1 MVLLL
6 IVALRS
12 SQYLPSTPTRL
23 LACDSPRARLSKSI
37 QVPREASIP
46 LLSETWKSLRDIFDA
61 HPPQPLT
68 LKKVT
73 FKTAE
78 HFPDIDLIKNHTE
91 LSLADAE
98 ATRLSHV
105 EVVKK
110 LPSYPAGV
118 FSGRGIIMLAGGR
131 YSDYA
136 ATGLGMLREINC
148 RLPIEVWMKD
158 EKEEKAGWCD
168 ELRDEGMV
176 CRRVSDYM
184 DVSKIEHGYQLKISS
199 ILFSSFEQIL
209 FLDGDNIP
217 VRKPDEVFDS
227 KSFMETGVVLWMDY
241 WRHTGSPLLPYIL
254 GLTQEASDILIQEQN
269 KTVES
274 GQLMWDKKRHWKVK
288 AHHPIPV
295 SMEINSRYFDSPC
308 AWQRTTITMVRNTFT
323 P

>member
-6 IVALRS
+6 VVALRS
-12 SQYLPSTPTRL
+12 SQYLPSTPTHL
-23 LACDSPRARLSKSI
+23 LACSSPRAHLLKSI
-37 QVPREASIP
+37 PVPREASIP
-46 LLSETWKSLRDIFDA
+46 LLSEIWKSLRDIFDG

-73 FKTAE
+73 FKTEE
-78 HFPDIDLIKNHTE
+78 HFPEIDIIKNHTN
-91 LSLADAE
+91 LSLADAQ

-105 EVVKK
+105 EVTKK
-110 LPSYPAGV
+110 LPSYPEGI
-118 FSGRGIIMLAGGR
+118 FSGRGIIMLAGAR

-136 ATGLGMLREINC
+136 ATGLGMLREINS

-168 ELRDEGMV
+168 ELRNEGMA

-184 DVSKIEHGYQLKISS
+184 DVSKLEHGYQLKATS

-217 VRKPDEVFDS
+217 IRKPDGVFDS
-227 KSFMETGVVLWMDY
+227 KSFMDSGVVLWTDY
-241 WRHTGSPLLPYIL
+241 WRHTGSPFLPYII
-254 GLTQEASDILIQEQN
+254 GLTQEASDVLIQEQN
-269 KTVES
+269 KTIES
-274 GQLMWDKKRHWKVK
+274 GQLMWDKKRHWKVQ

-295 SMEINSRYFDSPC
+295 AMEINCCCFL
-308 AWQRTTITMVRNTFT
+308 
-323 P
+323 

>member
-1 MVLLL
+1 MLLL
-6 IVALRS
+6 VVALRS
-12 SQYLPSTPTRL
+12 GLYLPPTATSL

-37 QVPREASIP
+37 PIPREASVP
-46 LLSETWKSLRDIFDA
+46 LLSETWKTLRDIFDA

-68 LKKVT
+68 LKKIT
-73 FKTAE
+73 FKSAE
-78 HFPDIDLIKNHTE
+78 HFPDIDLIKNHTDI
-91 LSLADAE
+91 SLADAE

-105 EVVKK
+105 EVIKK
-110 LPSYPAGV
+110 LPSYPAGA

-217 VRKPDEVFDS
+217 VRKPDKVFDS
-227 KSFMETGVVLWMDY
+227 QSFMDTGVVLWMDY

-254 GLTQEASDILIQEQN
+254 GLTQEASDTLIQEQK

-274 GQLMWDKKRHWKVK
+274 GQLMWDKKRHWKVG
-288 AHHPIPV
+288 AHHPILV
-295 SMEINSRYFDSPC
+295 SMEINSRYFDSLC
-308 AWQRTTITMVRNTFT
+308 AWQLTTITMVRNTIT

>member
-1 MVLLL
+1 MLLL
-6 IVALRS
+6 VVALRS
-12 SQYLPSTPTRL
+12 GQYLPSTPTRL
-23 LACDSPRARLSKSI
+23 LACDSPRALLSKSI
-37 QVPREASIP
+37 PVPREASIP

-68 LKKVT
+68 LKKIA
-73 FKTAE
+73 FETAE
-78 HFPDIDLIKNHTE
+78 HFPDIELIKNHTE

-105 EVVKK
+105 EVIKK

-118 FSGRGIIMLAGGR
+118 FSGRGIIMLAGGP

-168 ELRDEGMV
+168 ELRDEGMA

-227 KSFMETGVVLWMDY
+227 KSFMDTGVVLWMDY

-295 SMEINSRYFDSPC
+295 SMDINSRHFDSLC
-308 AWQRTTITMVRNTFT
+308 AWQLTTISMVRNTIT
-323 P
+323 L

>member
-1 MVLLL
+1 MLLL
-6 IVALRS
+6 IVALRG
-12 SQYLPSTPTRL
+12 SQYLPSTPTLL
-23 LACDSPRARLSKSI
+23 LACDTPRARLSKSI
-37 QVPREASIP
+37 TVPREASIP

-68 LKKVT
+68 LKKET

-78 HFPDIDLIKNHTE
+78 QFPDIDLIKNHTA

-105 EVVKK
+105 EVIKK
-110 LPSYPAGV
+110 LPSYPASV

-217 VRKPDEVFDS
+217 VTKPDKVFDS
-227 KSFMETGVVLWMDY
+227 KGFIDTGVVLWMDY
-241 WRHTGSPLLPYIL
+241 WRHTGSPFLPYVL

-274 GQLMWDKKRHWKVK
+274 GQLMWDKKRHWKVQ

-295 SMEINSRYFDSPC
+295 SMEINSRYFDSLY
-308 AWQRTTITMVRNTFT
+308 AWRRTTITMVRNTIT

>member
-6 IVALRS
+6 VVALRG
-12 SQYLPSTPTRL
+12 SQYLPSTPPHL
-23 LACDSPRARLSKSI
+23 LACDSPRAHLLKSI
-37 QVPREASIP
+37 PVPREASIP
-46 LLSETWKSLRDIFDA
+46 LLSETWKSLRDIFHA

-73 FKTAE
+73 FNTDE
-78 HFPDIDLIKNHTE
+78 HFPDIDIIKDHTY
-91 LSLADAE
+91 LSSADVE

-105 EVVKK
+105 EVTKK
-110 LPSYPAGV
+110 LPSYPEGV
-118 FSGRGIIMLAGGR
+118 FSGRGIVMLAGGQ

-184 DVSKIEHGYQLKISS
+184 DVSKLEHGYQLKISS

-217 VRKPDEVFDS
+217 VRKPDGVFDS
-227 KSFMETGVVLWMDY
+227 KSFMDTGVVLWRDY
-241 WRHTGSPLLPYIL
+241 WRHTGSPFLPYVL
-254 GLTQEASDILIQEQN
+254 GLTQQASDILIQEQN

-274 GQLMWDKKRHWKVK
+274 GQLMWDKKRHWKV
-288 AHHPIPV
+288 
-295 SMEINSRYFDSPC
+295 
-308 AWQRTTITMVRNTFT
+308 
-323 P
+323 

>member
-1 MVLLL
+1 MVLL
-6 IVALRS
+6 VVAALRGGH
-12 SQYLPSTPTRL
+12 LPSTHTHL
-23 LACDSPRARLSKSI
+23 LACNSPRARLLKSI
-37 QVPREASIP
+37 PVPREASIP
-46 LLSETWKSLRDIFDA
+46 LLSQTWKSLQDTFVA

-78 HFPDIDLIKNHTE
+78 HFPDIDTIKNHTD
-91 LSLADAE
+91 LSLADAQ
-98 ATRLSHV
+98 ATQLSHI
-105 EVVKK
+105 EVTKK
-110 LPSYPAGV
+110 LPSYPERV
-118 FSGRGIIMLAGGR
+118 FSGRGIVMLAGGR

-184 DVSKIEHGYQLKISS
+184 DVSKLEHGYQLKIIS

-217 VRKPDEVFDS
+217 VRKPDGVFDS
-227 KSFMETGVVLWMDY
+227 KSFMDTGVVLWTDY
-241 WRHTGSPLLPYIL
+241 WRHTGSPFLPYVL

-274 GQLMWDKKRHWKVK
+274 GQLMWDKKRHWKVQ

-295 SMEINSRYFDSPC
+295 SMEINSRCFDSPC
-308 AWQRTTITMVRNTFT
+308 AWQLITITMVRNTIT

>member
-6 IVALRS
+6 VAALRGGH
-12 SQYLPSTPTRL
+12 LPSTHPHF
-23 LACDSPRARLSKSI
+23 LACDSPRARLVKSI
-37 QVPREASIP
+37 PVPREASIP
-46 LLSETWKSLRDIFDA
+46 HLSQTWKSLLDIFVA

-73 FKTAE
+73 FKAAE
-78 HFPDIDLIKNHTE
+78 HFPDIDSIKNHTD
-91 LSLADAE
+91 LSLADAQ
-98 ATRLSHV
+98 ATQLSHI
-105 EVVKK
+105 EVTKK
-110 LPSYPAGV
+110 LPSYPELV
-118 FSGRGIIMLAGGR
+118 FSGRGIVMLAGGR

-158 EKEEKAGWCD
+158 EKEERVGWCD

-184 DVSKIEHGYQLKISS
+184 DVSKLEHGYQLKIIS

-217 VRKPDEVFDS
+217 VRKPDGLFDS
-227 KSFMETGVVLWMDY
+227 KSFIDTGVVLWTDY
-241 WRHTGSPLLPYIL
+241 WRHTGSPFLPYVL

-274 GQLMWDKKRHWKVK
+274 GQLMWDKKRHWKVQ

-295 SMEINSRYFDSPC
+295 SMDINSRCFDSPC
-308 AWQRTTITMVRNTFT
+308 AWQLITITMVRNTIT